1 MYRKLGA
8 LALALTT
15 AFASAQSVPVEKY
28 QLPNGMT
35 VILAPDHGSPRV
47 TINTWFRV
55 GSKDEA
61 ERRSGFAHLFEHL
74 MFMGTKRVPTGQ
86 FDKIMEGLG
95 GANNATT
102 STDRTNYFS
111 SGPSHILPTL
121 LWLDADRLQD
131 LGNQIDQK
139 KLDLQREVVRNE
151 RRQSTEQQP
160 YGKAYEAIPGLMF
173 PVGHPYHTSVI
184 GSHEDLQAAT
194 VDDVKGFFAT
204 YYVPSNAT
212 LVVAGDFDPA
222 TVKPYVASIFG
233 TLPRGNDVVRK
244 PVPPV
249 GWKGAK
255 KVTLTDRVQFPKVI
269 LSWHSPAAYAP
280 GDAAARV
287 AAAVLG
293 DGNSSRLYEELV
305 TKQGLASEV
314 SVSQDSELL
323 GSTFTIDAVAAPGVS
338 ADKLRAAIDSVVSK
352 FVAEGPV
359 QSELRKVVADTE
371 RGFALVIENVDRKA
385 DILNEFDFY
394 LGEPNS
400 FKRVLDEYR
409 ALTPEAVKAAA
420 ASILTPNR
428 LELTVIPELQN
439 PGKDPRDAQPTAGQ
453 PIAWAPPKPV
463 EFKVGPGVTV
473 SYWQRPDVPLTDIRW
488 VFTGGSGGDPTEK
501 LGRADIAAEMLTR
514 GTGNLNGSEFES
526 LLSQNGASMDASVS
540 TRFTTVHLNT
550 LTSSL
555 NSSLNLVASAI
566 KAPALLPTEFDALK
580 RKQLADIQAL
590 QDNPTALAR
599 QIVAREYYGAEHP
612 SGRPNQGL
620 ASTVEKLNLDDVKG
634 FLTQVVRPSQV
645 RVFASGSLNPEDFR
659 RTLETSMQGWA
670 DNRMAPMQ
678 PIALPAPAAEKA
690 PFRVVLVDRPDAP
703 QTVVSWLAPGVNLT
717 SPDRLPLQAL
727 GEIMGGSFTSRLNQN
742 LREDKG
748 YTYGAGAGFNSDK
761 EFGTF
766 RVNTSVRT
774 DVTGASLKEI
784 LKELQAAG
792 TGNVSAAEV
801 TKSVAGYRADLV
813 SRFAT
818 GQGTVSA
825 AAQEYER
832 GRTVDDLA
840 RDLGFAISDPVVN
853 RVAPLLGKREHGVLL
868 LVGDKGKIL
877 AQLKGLGLPEPVV
890 VKP

>member
-8 LALALTT
+8 LAFAFAT
-15 AFASAQSVPVEKY
+15 AFASAQSVEVEKY
-28 QLPNGMT
+28 RLPNGMT
-35 VILAPDHGSPRV
+35 VILAPDHRSPQV

-74 MFMGTKRVPTGQ
+74 MFMGTRRVPTGQ

-95 GANNATT
+95 GGNNAST

-131 LGNQIDQK
+131 LGNQMDQK

-151 RRQSTEQQP
+151 RRQTTEQQP
-160 YGKAYEAIPGLMF
+160 YGKAYEALPGLMF
-173 PVGHPYHTSVI
+173 PLGHPYHTSVI

-222 TVKPYVASIFG
+222 TVKPYVASVFG
-233 TLPRGNDVVRK
+233 TLPRGNDVIRK

-255 KVTLTDRVQFPKVI
+255 KVTMTDRVQFPKVI

-280 GDAAARV
+280 GDAAAHV
-287 AAAVLG
+287 AASILG
-293 DGNSSRLYEELV
+293 SGNSSRLYEELV
-305 TKQGLASEV
+305 TKQGVASEV
-314 SVSQDSELL
+314 SVNQDSELL
-323 GSTFTIDAVAAPGVS
+323 GSTFTVDVTAAPGVS
-338 ADKLRAAIDSVVSK
+338 AEKLQAAVDVVLK
-352 FVAEGPV
+352 GFVTQGPV
-359 QSELRKVVADTE
+359 ESEVRKVVADTE
-371 RGFALVIENVDRKA
+371 RTFAQIIENLDRKA

-400 FKRVLDEYR
+400 FKRVLDQYR
-409 ALTPEAVKAAA
+409 ALTPESVKATI
-420 ASILTPNR
+420 SSVLTPDR
-428 LELTVIPELQN
+428 LELTVLPEIQT
-439 PGKDPRDAQPTAGQ
+439 PDKDPRDVQPPAGQ
-453 PIAWAPPKPV
+453 PVAWAPPKPI
-463 EFKVGPGVTV
+463 EFKVGPGITV
-473 SYWQRPDVPLTDIRW
+473 SYWQRADVPLTDIRW
-488 VFTGGSGGDPTEK
+488 VFTGGSGGDPKDK
-501 LGRADIAAEMLTR
+501 LGRADIASEMLTR

-526 LLSQNGASMDASVS
+526 LLAQSGATMEASVS

-555 NSSLNLVASAI
+555 PTSLNLVTSAI
-566 KAPALLPTEFDALK
+566 KAPALLTNEFDALK
-580 RKQLADIQAL
+580 RKQIADIQAL
-590 QDNPTALAR
+590 QDNPAALAR
-599 QIVAREYYGAEHP
+599 SLVALEYYGPDHP
-612 SGRPNQGL
+612 AGHPVEG
-620 ASTVEKLNLDDVKG
+620 TVSSVDKLTLDDVKS
-634 FLTQVVRPSQV
+634 FLSQAIRPSQA
-645 RVFASGSLNPEDFR
+645 RVFASGSLSPEEFR
-659 RTLETSMQGWA
+659 QTLETAMQGWR
-670 DNRMAPMQ
+670 DTRMAPMA
-678 PIALPAPAAEKA
+678 PIQLPPPSSEKT
-690 PFRVVLVDRPDAP
+690 PFRVVLIDRPDAP
-703 QTVVSWLAPGVNLT
+703 QTVISWLAPGVNLA
-717 SPDRLPLQAL
+717 SSDRLPLEAL
-727 GEIMGGSFTSRLNQN
+727 GSIMGGSFTSRLNQN

-766 RVNTSVRT
+766 RVSTSVRT
-774 DVTGASLKEI
+774 DVTGASLAEI
-784 LKELQAAG
+784 LKELKAAG
-792 TGNVSAAEV
+792 TGNVTAAEA
-801 TKSVAGYRADLV
+801 TKAVAGYRAELIGQF
-813 SRFAT
+813 ST
-818 GQGTVSA
+818 GQGTVA
-825 AAQEYER
+825 AASREYER
-832 GRTVDDLA
+832 GRSVADLTA
-840 RDLGFAISDPVVN
+840 DLSVPISDAVVN
-853 RVAPLLGKREHGVLL
+853 RVAPVLGKREHGVLL